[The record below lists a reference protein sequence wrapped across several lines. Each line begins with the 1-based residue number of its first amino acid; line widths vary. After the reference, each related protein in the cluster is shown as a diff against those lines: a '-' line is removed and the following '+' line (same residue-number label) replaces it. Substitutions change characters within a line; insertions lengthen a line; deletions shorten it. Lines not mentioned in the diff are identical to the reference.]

1 MYDFGERFVSMTKVR
16 VYLALALNVALS
28 VHTAAPDVLCSRVLG
43 GRRGGTPLLRF
54 DVPLF
59 SDDLWYT

>member
-1 MYDFGERFVSMTKVR
+1 MTKVR

-43 GRRGGTPLLRF
+43 GRRGGTPLLRS